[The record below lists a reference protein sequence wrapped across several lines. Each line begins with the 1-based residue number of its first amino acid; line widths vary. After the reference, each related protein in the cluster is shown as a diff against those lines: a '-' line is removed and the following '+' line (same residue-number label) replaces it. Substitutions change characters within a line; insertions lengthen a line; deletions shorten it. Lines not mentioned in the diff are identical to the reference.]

1 MNCNKSQPEGRFLA
15 DAGEHSQTQTLSRMG
30 KYAGNNAHLTD
41 AIARDLGGVA
51 SFNDLKV
58 VSDLLARYNLSLKEL
73 V

>member
-1 MNCNKSQPEGRFLA
+1 MA

-30 KYAGNNAHLTD
+30 KYTRNNAHLID
-41 AIARDLGGVA
+41 MIAKDLGEVV
-51 SFNDLKV
+51 SFNDLKL